1 MSEHEEKLRAW
12 AKGLLTLEAGTEL
25 LIRGFGGQFAK
36 PGQPWIRETDDGDG
50 CWIDFESIPE
60 WIGAKSGGERRFL
73 TFAASIASNTPVVLD
88 DAVPGLDSGNVRLL
102 LSAIVHAAGLPQ
114 TLYPWPLP

>member
-1 MSEHEEKLRAW
+1 MTHEEQLRAW

-36 PGQPWIRETDDGDG
+36 PGNAWIREMDDGG
-50 CWIDFESIPE
+50 GYWIDFESIPE
-60 WIGAKSGGERRFL
+60 WVGAKSGGERRFL

-88 DAVPGLDSGNVRLL
+88 DAIPGLDRRNVELILAAICRASGFT
-102 LSAIVHAAGLPQ
+102 Q
-114 TLYPWPLP
+114 LYPWPA